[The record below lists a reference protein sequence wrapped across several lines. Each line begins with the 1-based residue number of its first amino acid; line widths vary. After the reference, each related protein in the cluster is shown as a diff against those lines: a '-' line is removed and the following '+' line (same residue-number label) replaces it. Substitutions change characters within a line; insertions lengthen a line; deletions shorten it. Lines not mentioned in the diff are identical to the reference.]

1 MRSKVSFAAIFISL
15 LLIVRPAL
23 GQIRNIDKFLD
34 QCPGNDPAIARIR
47 SDFEIRRDGVPTAL
61 PNCTEPVSLM
71 PSASYTDE
79 LMLLQAIRVMYS
91 MDRGMSGHLP
101 WTSGTLYDWV
111 KSKVGGINIV
121 SSGGGPSCCVTFNG
135 RLFINIGA
143 HDDATREFDK
153 KWIYLSVI
161 VTVYGHE
168 ARHVDGFPHSS
179 CCGIPNG
186 CDDTFDAGNLSPY
199 GLQWWLNKLWLD
211 GTIDVGMGC
220 QSPLELRDSTSWF
233 VDQVSSTF
241 PSRFCL
247 ARPPI
252 LSTPATPGGVCHD
265 VQRRRAVRHR

>member
-1 MRSKVSFAAIFISL
+1 MRSNFAFALISTS
-15 LLIVRPAL
+15 LILVVQPAF
-23 GQIRNIDKFLD
+23 GQIRNIDQFLD
-34 QCPGNDPAIARIR
+34 QCPSSDPALARIR

-61 PNCTEPVSLM
+61 PACTEPVSLM
-71 PSASYTDE
+71 PSAAYTDE
-79 LMLLQAIRVMYS
+79 LMLLQAMRVMYS
-91 MDRGMSGHLP
+91 MDQGMHGHLP

-111 KSKVGGINIV
+111 KSKVGGVNIV

-135 RLFINIGA
+135 RPFVNIGA

-161 VTVYGHE
+161 VTVYAHE
-168 ARHVDGFPHSS
+168 ARHIDGFPHSS
-179 CCGIPNG
+179 CCGTSNG

-220 QSPLELRDSTSWF
+220 EPPLDLSNSTSWF
-233 VDQVSSTF
+233 IAQVNSTF

-247 ARPPI
+247 TRPPVV
-252 LSTPATPGGVCHD
+252 STPSTPGGACHD
-265 VQRRRAVRHR
+265 VKRRRAVRHS